1 MIFVSGSILYLRKTN
16 YTTSMAGL
24 LTEMMMNQRRQT
36 FTKSV
41 KSKLFTAMTQGGIQ
55 ILCFLY
61 VTRYARRIASNKLVA
76 KQLVYIEWKKL
87 YVDQSVNNII
97 YT

>member
-1 MIFVSGSILYLRKTN
+1 MNTQHGSTRYPKKTN
-16 YTTSMAGL
+16 YTGNMVGSKISKK
-24 LTEMMMNQRRQT
+24 NQKRKTVTQSAR
-36 FTKSV
+36 
-41 KSKLFTAMTQGGIQ
+41 SKLFTAMTQGGIQ